1 MTSWRAARYD
11 TTRLHQTAYHKLVE
25 RSHPVE
31 DRDDRNALYALQVFL
46 HALIV
51 LPLPPFSS

>member
-1 MTSWRAARYD
+1 MTSWRAARYR
-11 TTRLHQTAYHKLVE
+11 TNRHHQTAYHKFVE
-25 RSHPVE
+25 ISQPVE